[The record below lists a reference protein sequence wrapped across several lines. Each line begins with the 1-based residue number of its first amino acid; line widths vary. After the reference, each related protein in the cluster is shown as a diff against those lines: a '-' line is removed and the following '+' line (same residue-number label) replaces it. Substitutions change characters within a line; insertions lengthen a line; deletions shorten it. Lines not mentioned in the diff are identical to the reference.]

1 MLAINA
7 YGWTALGFAVA
18 FVFLAFPGLM
28 HVVFRHGH
36 QPSDDDQEGDQS

>member
-7 YGWTALGFAVA
+7 FGWTGLGFAVV

-36 QPSDDDQEGDQS
+36 RPEDQEDQQ